1 MHLLDTDT
9 ISHLHLGHPKVT
21 ERLHKLTDPDVG
33 ITVITKIELLRG
45 RFDYVLKAAT
55 GEELLRA
62 ERLLK
67 RTEELIEQIRIIPF
81 GGIAAE
87 RFDQMRVISTYR
99 KIGRAD
105 LLIASIALAH
115 RATLVTRNE
124 KHFRQFPGLRV
135 ENWVD

>member
-1 MHLLDTDT
+1 MHMLDTDT
-9 ISHLHLGHPKVT
+9 ISHLHLCHPKVT
-21 ERLHKLTDPDVG
+21 ERLSKLVDPDVG

-62 ERLLK
+62 ERLLQ
-67 RTEELIEQIRIIPF
+67 RTEELVEQIRIIPF
-81 GGIAAE
+81 DKIAAE
-87 RFDQMRVISTYR
+87 RFDQLRVISAYR

-115 RATLVTRNE
+115 RATLVTRNV

>member
-21 ERLHKLTDPDVG
+21 ERLRKLADPAVG

-55 GEELLRA
+55 GDELLRA

-67 RTEELIEQIRIIPF
+67 RTEELVEQLRITPF
-81 GGIAAE
+81 DEIAAE
-87 RFDQMRVISTYR
+87 WFDQLRVVSAYR

-115 RATLVTRNE
+115 RATLSRET
-124 KHFRQFPGLRV
+124 
-135 ENWVD
+135 